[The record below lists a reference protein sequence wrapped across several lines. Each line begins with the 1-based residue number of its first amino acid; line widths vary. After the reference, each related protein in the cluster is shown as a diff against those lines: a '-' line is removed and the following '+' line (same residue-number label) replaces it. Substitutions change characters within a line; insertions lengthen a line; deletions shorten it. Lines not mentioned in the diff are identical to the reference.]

1 MLVRVGD
8 VSLFVDVDGCG
19 LVPDGDRMVSR
30 PTLVLLHGGPGADHS
45 LFKPEFAAATDF
57 AQVVYLDQRGS
68 GRSDLGTPSTWTW
81 AQWADDVAD
90 LCGVLG
96 IERPYLVGT
105 SSGGLVAMHCAA
117 RHPALVAGLILDSA
131 LGMPTTLA
139 ETLEVFTR
147 VGGPAAR
154 DAAERFLGGDLSDEA
169 AQAWHQHALPV
180 YGHDPVPRR
189 ARALIN
195 DDVQAQ
201 FRAGD
206 CGSPDVA
213 EQAPAITCPTL
224 ILAGADDPVSPAVG
238 AERLAAL
245 LVNAPATAHVLPGIG
260 HGVFRQDPERAF
272 ALLRAFLATSSGGNA
287 GA

>member
-1 MLVRVGD
+1 MRVQIRDG
-8 VSLFVDVDGCG
+8 VTLYVDIDGCG
-19 LVPDGDRMVSR
+19 LVPDGERMAPR

-45 LFKPEFAAATDF
+45 LFKPEFAAATDV

-68 GRSDLGTPSTWTW
+68 GRSDVGTPASWTW
-81 AQWADDVAD
+81 AQWADDVAG

-117 RHPALVAGLILDSA
+117 RHPDLVAGLILDSA
-131 LGMPTTLA
+131 LGMPTSLA
-139 ETLEVFTR
+139 ETLEVFAR
-147 VGGPAAR
+147 VGGPDAR

-169 AQAWHQHALPV
+169 AEAWKRHALPV

-195 DDVQAQ
+195 DDVQNR

-206 CGSPDVA
+206 CGPADVS

-224 ILAGADDPVSPAVG
+224 ILAGADDPVSPAIG

-245 LVNAPATAHVLPGIG
+245 LVNAPVAAHVLPGIG

-272 ALLRAFLATSSGGNA
+272 ALLRDFLGRDA